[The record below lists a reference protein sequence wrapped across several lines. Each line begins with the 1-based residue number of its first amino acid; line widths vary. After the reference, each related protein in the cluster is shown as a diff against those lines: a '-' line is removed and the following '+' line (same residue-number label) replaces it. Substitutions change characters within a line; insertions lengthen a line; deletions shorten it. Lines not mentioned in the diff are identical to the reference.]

1 MNEVFTPRM
10 THLRLIEAEARIAE
24 LERKIAEMVVVAEPL
39 VRKASSSERRREY
52 MRDLMRKKRAETNAV

>member
-1 MNEVFTPRM
+1 M

>member
-24 LERKIAEMVVVAEPL
+24 IERKIAEMVVVAEPL